1 MRKLSSS
8 HVGFFI
14 LFMFHLI
21 DIHLTKKEQTKAQIY
36 LRKWCVSKP
45 QRQSKAWGEKKEEE
59 EKEKEKGS
67 PSYNE
72 I

>member
-1 MRKLSSS
+1 
-8 HVGFFI
+8 
-14 LFMFHLI
+14 
-21 DIHLTKKEQTKAQIY
+21 
-36 LRKWCVSKP
+36 VSKP